1 MRRGSMIPFYRFNHL
16 ASIAR
21 CKHAVTEKISSEPYG
36 FSVALHTGE
45 EPEIIIVNRKK
56 VMKRLHWNDNAS
68 FIVANQTH
76 SDHIV
81 VIKEH
86 KNRGWEQIATAV
98 EDCDA
103 LITDRK
109 DIVLTILTADC
120 VPILLMDTKRDV
132 IAAVHAGWRGSKAE
146 ILAKTVKKMC
156 EVFSCDPQNIIAG
169 IGPAIGVCCYEVD
182 SSVADYFHA
191 SQKVSLP
198 PKDKYMLDLQEVNKQ
213 QLLNAGLLESNIE
226 MSQLCTACEVD
237 RFFSYR
243 EEKGCSGRFMS
254 VIGLYL

>member
-1 MRRGSMIPFYRFNHL
+1 MNSFYHFNHL
-16 ASIAR
+16 SGIAR
-21 CKHAVTEKISSEPYG
+21 CKHAVTERISSEAYD

-45 EPEIIIVNRKK
+45 EAEVIIENRKK
-56 VMKRLHWNDNAS
+56 MMKQLHWSENAS

-76 SDHIV
+76 SDHIA

-86 KNRGWEQIATAV
+86 KDRGWEQIGTAV

-103 LITDRK
+103 LITDK
-109 DIVLTILTADC
+109 KNIVLTILTADC

-156 EVFSCDPQNIIAG
+156 DVFSCDPQHIIAG

-182 SSVADYFHA
+182 SSVAKHFHA
-191 SQKVSLP
+191 SQKVALP
-198 PKDKYMLDLQEVNKQ
+198 QKDKYMLDLPEINKQ

-243 EEKGCSGRFMS
+243 KEKGCSGRFIS
-254 VIGLYL
+254 VIGLCP